1 MNESLMGR
9 RVQVIEQSHGACLPT
24 CKALEMPDK
33 AISQR

>member
-9 RVQVIEQSHGACLPT
+9 RSGDRAACLPT